1 MTVQENRSED
11 TTVPRDAAGP
21 PAAPPP
27 GAAARTGR
35 ALLEPAVTLIIAI
48 GAILYAGQANYTMDY
63 VVLICTYALL
73 ALGMYVPYIMSGGLS
88 LAYNAYLGLGA
99 YSCGMVALHL
109 DISSVWGIPVGFVLS
124 AVVATL
130 LGLVTR
136 KLSGFYLAGVT
147 LLFAVAF
154 ETFLVDNTEITGGP
168 NGISVLTP
176 TVFGF
181 ELDRETLVI
190 IAVFTV
196 WVVGLLL
203 SRLRRSPYGVVVR
216 IKRKVPQVVE
226 ASGVSASVISLV
238 ALAFGAGI
246 ASIGGS
252 IFGMMNGFAQPESF
266 GLHVIFIAMFMP
278 LIGGQH
284 TPWGAVLGAALVV
297 VFTFQLTLF
306 QDSGTLL
313 FAIAILLVLRLAP
326 QGILGVIVDGWRWG
340 RRRLGRSS

>member
-1 MTVQENRSED
+1 MTIQQENRSEG
-11 TTVPRDAAGP
+11 TVSPTEGPP
-21 PAAPPP
+21 PAA
-27 GAAARTGR
+27 GRAVRTGK
-35 ALLEPAVTLIIAI
+35 ALLEPGVTLVIAVA
-48 GAILYAGQANYTMDY
+48 AIMYAGQANYTMDY

-99 YSCGMVALHL
+99 YSCGMVAMHL
-109 DISSVWGIPVGFVLS
+109 DVSSVWGVPIGFVLS

-154 ETFLVDNTEITGGP
+154 ETFLVDNTELTGGP
-168 NGISVLTP
+168 NGIGVLTP
-176 TVFGF
+176 TVFGY
-181 ELDRETLVI
+181 ELDRETMVV
-190 IAVFTV
+190 IAVLTV
-196 WVVGLLL
+196 WVFGLLL
-203 SRLRRSPYGVVVR
+203 SRLRRSPYGVTLR

-226 ASGVSASVISLV
+226 AAGVSTSVISLV

-266 GLHVIFIAMFMP
+266 GLSVIFIAMFMP

-306 QDSGTLL
+306 EDSGTLL

-326 QGILGVIVDGWRWG
+326 QGILGVLVDAYHWG
-340 RRRLGRSS
+340 RRRLGRST